1 MQDNKNTKMII
12 VTDGEEWSVLDT
24 KESYT
29 EVWKITDKGYEEVQS
44 SNMSKLDEDSK
55 PIYNESGKVMKGPK
69 YFKPDL
75 TKFVNID

>member
-75 TKFVNID
+75 TKFVN